1 MNVSDKTDILAD
13 LFNPPDL
20 DMVTEPDGTVILT
33 SRHELGIY
41 PRCLGELLIE
51 WADKSPDRVFLA
63 ERDARGEWRRLTYGD
78 ARDRVIRLSAAL
90 LERGLNRD
98 RPVAILSGNSIGH
111 AMLTLAAM
119 HVGIPV
125 APLSPAYSLKS
136 RDFGKLKYIVSA
148 VSPGLIYVEQVKP
161 FRAALAALDLEG
173 VHLICNGDED
183 REFGFEPI
191 DDLCRQRE
199 DMTTAVEEAFAAV
212 TPDTVAKILFTS
224 GSTGSP
230 KGVINTQG
238 MLCSNQQALARCWP
252 FVEARPPI
260 LVDWLPWNHTFGGN
274 HNFNL
279 VLRNGGS
286 LYIDQGKP
294 IPGEIAISVQ
304 NLKSVS
310 PTIYFNVPSGFE
322 ALLQH
327 LEQDRELAS
336 SLFRKLDLLFYAAA
350 ALPQLSWTR
359 LRAAAIKATGR
370 APVISSGWGTT
381 ETSPLATTIH
391 FGVDDSRAIGVPIPG
406 TSVKLIPVDEEA
418 FEIRVKG
425 PNITPGYWR
434 EPGLTE
440 AAFDDDGYFL
450 TQDAVKFLIPGRPSA
465 GLAFDGR
472 LGENFKLRSGTWVKI
487 NNLRIAAIE
496 AAKPAIWDVVV
507 VGEGREYVT
516 ILIFPDP
523 EGCREIAGE
532 DGTDMAVAD
541 LIASAEVRDW
551 VRTKLREHNKLFPAG
566 STRIRRALFLAAPP
580 DIDLGEA
587 TDKGTVSQR
596 GVLKRRREL
605 VDRLYTDHQDV
616 IEIEP

>member
-1 MNVSDKTDILAD
+1 MSETTDIPVD

-20 DMVTEPDGTVILT
+20 DMVREPDGTVILT
-33 SRHELGIY
+33 SRRQLGVY
-41 PRCLGELLIE
+41 PRCLGELLIK
-51 WADKSPDRVFLA
+51 WADKTPDRVFLA
-63 ERDARGEWRRLTYGD
+63 ERDARGDWRRLTYAD

-111 AMLTLAAM
+111 AIMTLAAM

-161 FRAALAALDLEG
+161 FRAALAALDLKG
-173 VHLICNGDED
+173 VHLISNSDED
-183 REFGFEPI
+183 RQFGFEAI
-191 DDLCRQRE
+191 DDLCRQRK
-199 DMTTAVEEAFAAV
+199 DVTTAVEQAFASV

-230 KGVINTQG
+230 KGVINTHR
-238 MLCSNQQALARCWP
+238 MLCSNQQALAQCWP
-252 FVEARPPI
+252 FLEARPPI

-294 IPGEIAISVQ
+294 VAGEIATSIR

-327 LEQDRELAS
+327 LEQDSELAS
-336 SLFRKLDLLFYAAA
+336 SLFRRLDLLFYAAA

-359 LRAAAIKATGR
+359 LQAAAITATGR
-370 APVISSGWGTT
+370 GPVICSGWGTT

-391 FGVDDSRAIGVPIPG
+391 FRVEESKAIGVPIPG
-406 TSVKLIPVDEEA
+406 TSIKLIPVDGEA
-418 FEIRVKG
+418 FEIRVRG

-434 EPGLTE
+434 EPRLTE

-450 TQDAVKFLIPGRPSA
+450 TQDAVKFLDPADPSA

-472 LGENFKLRSGTWVKI
+472 LGENFKLRSGTWVKV

-496 AAKPAIWDVVV
+496 AAKPVIWDVVV
-507 VGEGREYVT
+507 AGEGREYVS
-516 ILIFPDP
+516 ILIFPDE
-523 EGCREIAGE
+523 EGCREIAGR
-532 DGTDMAVAD
+532 DDAD
-541 LIASAEVRDW
+541 LPLAELIKSAKVRDW
-551 VRTKLREHNKLFPAG
+551 VRTRLLEHNKLFPAG
-566 STRIRRALFLAAPP
+566 STRIRRAIILATPP

-587 TDKGTVSQR
+587 TDKGTVSQH
-596 GVLKRRREL
+596 GILKRRSDIVE
-605 VDRLYTDHQDV
+605 RLYLDHQEI
-616 IEIEP
+616 IEIKP